1 MFLRANNFGFQAKG
15 EMAKFNNNMQ
25 GAVKIKLGSSKS
37 AKKKKLKRK
46 KRKDVD
52 PKAPKRPMSAYFEF
66 AAKQRQKVHAEL
78 ESGTCSEVSK
88 ELGRKWN
95 NLSEEERA
103 PFVARAKEK
112 MQQFL
117 QV

>member
-1 MFLRANNFGFQAKG
+1 MFLRANNFGFQAKR

-37 AKKKKLKRK
+37 AKKKLKRK
-46 KRKDVD
+46 KRKEVD

-66 AAKQRQKVHAEL
+66 AAKQRQKVRAEL
-78 ESGTCSEVSK
+78 ESGTYSEVSK
-88 ELGRKWN
+88 ELGRRWN